1 MVAATAPLLE
11 VGRIGR
17 PHGTAGEVTVTLV
30 SNRTERL
37 AAGSVLQ
44 TDSGPL
50 RVVSAR
56 PHGGRHL
63 VTFDGVGDRG
73 EAEALRGLVLRAAA
87 LTDPDEMWV
96 HELIGA
102 RVVDGAGVERGLVA
116 SVVAN
121 PAGDILELDDGAL
134 VPLRFVVSWTPRVQ
148 VEVDAPEGLFEV
160 AR

>member
-1 MVAATAPLLE
+1 MGAATAPLLE

-44 TDSGPL
+44 TDSGAL

-63 VTFDGVGDRG
+63 V
-73 EAEALRGLVLRAAA
+73 ALRWG
-87 LTDPDEMWV
+87 W
-96 HELIGA
+96 
-102 RVVDGAGVERGLVA
+102 
-116 SVVAN
+116 
-121 PAGDILELDDGAL
+121 
-134 VPLRFVVSWTPRVQ
+134 
-148 VEVDAPEGLFEV
+148 
-160 AR
+160 